1 MTQDCHIRSNMVAV
15 TGNVIVEISRRNFQD
30 SNIEYHL
37 HTYILYNQ
45 RKKYNGLGQWQTVRN
60 GYKSRHCSFGAY
72 FLSPL

>member
-15 TGNVIVEISRRNFQD
+15 TGNVIVAISRRNFQD

-45 RKKYNGLGQWQTVRN
+45 RKKSNGLGQ
-60 GYKSRHCSFGAY
+60 
-72 FLSPL
+72 